1 MLAEYRAICDLFCFS
16 VYESQAHLFGEFSEG
31 ISKAK
36 HSHRSVSYEF
46 GLTECLFFRERGR

>member
-1 MLAEYRAICDLFCFS
+1 MIYS
-16 VYESQAHLFGEFSEG
+16 VFQFINHRYFYESQTHLFGEFSEG